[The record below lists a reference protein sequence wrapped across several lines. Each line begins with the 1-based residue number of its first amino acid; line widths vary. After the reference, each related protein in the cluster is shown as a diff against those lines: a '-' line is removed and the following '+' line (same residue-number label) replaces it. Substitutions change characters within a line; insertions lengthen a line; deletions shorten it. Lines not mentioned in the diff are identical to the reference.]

1 MILVQFVPFPME
13 SFLYPQQKISIK
25 MKPTFGLFPTEMHKI
40 SQSPDSSASLA
51 SQKILP
57 MWIVLIL
64 SFALGFSGCAGKD
77 QSTRTLESLEN
88 GNKPSAL
95 VSAEAALNEDEGF
108 EDELF
113 DPFDENLEEEN
124 ILEEYD
130 PFESVN
136 SVVFEFNYQFDKY
149 LLKPAAQVYNFI
161 IPPDVQVSIFNMFQ
175 NARVVPRLF
184 NNLFQAKFNGAGIE
198 LSRFLI
204 NSTLGVGGLFDPA
217 KIMFGLETP
226 LEDLGQTLG
235 SYGVPPGPYLVVPFY
250 GPFTLRDGFGF
261 IADKFLDPFNWL
273 VLPIV
278 EIADAP
284 RLIQHDPTITYAQLG
299 LTTVENVNLRS
310 LTLKSFQ
317 GVEEGTI
324 DLYGAIRNGYLQ
336 QRQRAIEE

>member
-1 MILVQFVPFPME
+1 
-13 SFLYPQQKISIK
+13 
-25 MKPTFGLFPTEMHKI
+25 MHML
-40 SQSPDSSASLA
+40 SQSRSSRDSLSSDRLVPAWVA
-51 SQKILP
+51 
-57 MWIVLIL
+57 LIL
-64 SFALGFSGCAGKD
+64 SLALGFSGCAGKD
-77 QSTRTLESLEN
+77 QSTHTLDNLEN
-88 GNKPSAL
+88 GNEPAVL
-95 VSAEAALNEDEGF
+95 ASAEVALNEDEGF

-113 DPFDENLEEEN
+113 DPFDENLDEEN
-124 ILEEYD
+124 ILKEYD

-149 LLKPAAQVYNFI
+149 LLKPAAQVYNFFV
-161 IPPDVQVSIFNMFQ
+161 PPDVQLSVVNMFQ
-175 NARVVPRLF
+175 NARVVPRLL
-184 NNLFQAKFNGAGIE
+184 NNLFQAKFRGAGIE
-198 LSRFLI
+198 VSRFLI

-235 SYGVPPGPYLVVPFY
+235 SYGVPPGPYLVVPLY

-261 IADKFLDPFNWL
+261 IGDTFLDPFNWL
-273 VLPIV
+273 VLPII

-284 RLIQHDPTITYAQLG
+284 RLVQHDPTITYARLG
-299 LTTVENVNLRS
+299 LTTIENVNLRS

>member
-1 MILVQFVPFPME
+1 MPLWAMLLLSV
-13 SFLYPQQKISIK
+13 
-25 MKPTFGLFPTEMHKI
+25 
-40 SQSPDSSASLA
+40 ALA
-51 SQKILP
+51 
-57 MWIVLIL
+57 
-64 SFALGFSGCAGKD
+64 FSGCAGKN
-77 QSTRTLESLEN
+77 QSTQTIDNLEN
-88 GNKPSAL
+88 ENETAL
-95 VSAEAALNEDEGF
+95 LASTETGLNEDEGF

-113 DPFDENLEEEN
+113 DPFDDDRDQEK

-130 PFESVN
+130 PFESAN

-149 LLKPAAQVYNFI
+149 LLKPAAQVYNFF
-161 IPPDVQVSIFNMFQ
+161 IPPDLQVSIFNMFQ

-184 NNLFQAKFNGAGIE
+184 NNLFQAKFSGAGIE
-198 LSRFLI
+198 VSRFLI

-226 LEDLGQTLG
+226 LEDFGQTLG

-261 IADKFLDPFNWL
+261 ITDKFLDPFNWL
-273 VLPIV
+273 VLPII

-299 LTTVENVNLRS
+299 ITTVENVNLRS

>member
-1 MILVQFVPFPME
+1 MDI
-13 SFLYPQQKISIK
+13 QKTPS
-25 MKPTFGLFPTEMHKI
+25 PFPTEMQEF
-40 SQSPDSSASLA
+40 SQSPQTLDSLA
-51 SQKILP
+51 SQRSFPI
-57 MWIVLIL
+57 WVVLIL
-64 SFALGFSGCAGKD
+64 SLALGFSGCAGND
-77 QSTRTLESLEN
+77 QPTHTLDNLEKGNESAVLE
-88 GNKPSAL
+88 
-95 VSAEAALNEDEGF
+95 SAEAALNEDEEF

-113 DPFDENLEEEN
+113 DPFDEDLDEEE

-130 PFESVN
+130 PFEPVN

-149 LLKPAAQVYNFI
+149 LLKPAAQVYNYF
-161 IPPDVQVSIFNMFQ
+161 IPPDLQLSIVNVFQ
-175 NARVVPRLF
+175 NARVVPRLL
-184 NNLFQAKFNGAGIE
+184 NNLFQAKFQGAGIE
-198 LSRFLI
+198 ISRFLI
-204 NSTLGVGGLFDPA
+204 NSTLGFGGLFDPA

-261 IADKFLDPFNWL
+261 IGDTFLDPFNWL
-273 VLPIV
+273 VLPII

-284 RLIQHDPTITYAQLG
+284 RLVQHDPTITYARLG
-299 LTTVENVNLRS
+299 MTTIENVNLRS

-336 QRQRAIEE
+336 QRQRAIDE